1 MVASSAETIYR
12 VITIKRGPITFVAVD
27 GGMGDNLEVAL
38 FDQRFEAG
46 IANRLDASEG
56 ESVTV
61 VGRHCQRAGTS
72 WSTAYHSMRPESTIS
87 SSCRQRAHIATQC
100 PTITTEIDAYL
111 LCSLRP
117 KRQVL
122 SSDERRGTILP
133 RVMSHERQLSPGV
146 PPSGGRSWPSLGAC
160 GSSRTCGYPQSW
172 FPDLDCSGAR
182 VVLRVRPKALAPR
195 VGMSMSA

>member
-61 VGRHCQRAGTS
+61 VVPGLSTPRMDMQRCSA
-72 WSTAYHSMRPESTIS
+72 ST
-87 SSCRQRAHIATQC
+87 
-100 PTITTEIDAYL
+100 PTIT
-111 LCSLRP
+111 P
-117 KRQVL
+117 
-122 SSDERRGTILP
+122 RG
-133 RVMSHERQLSPGV
+133 VS
-146 PPSGGRSWPSLGAC
+146 
-160 GSSRTCGYPQSW
+160 
-172 FPDLDCSGAR
+172 
-182 VVLRVRPKALAPR
+182 VR
-195 VGMSMSA
+195 